1 MRKKIP
7 IILLLS
13 FLICSTVY
21 IVFLHKKLTNC
32 TTSCTNY
39 NENIES
45 IDDENITN
53 VKKEYD
59 CTFTQTYRVVNLLDG
74 YIAEVPELSYVILDK
89 YQTHTAISHIIPAN
103 LKPKLEN
110 NKYYE
115 FTYQIKGKGY
125 IRNMDDIYQ
134 QISSTELYNQSDEK
148 TKKEIYKDKEMF
160 VCLTIRET
168 DKKGVEQINESIC
181 K

>member
-13 FLICSTVY
+13 FLICSTIY
-21 IVFLHKKLTNC
+21 IVFLQKKL
-32 TTSCTNY
+32 TSCTNY

-45 IDDENITN
+45 IVDENITN

-59 CTFTQTYRVVNLLDG
+59 CAFTQTYRVVNLLDG
-74 YIAEVPELSYVILDK
+74 YITEVPELSYVILDK

-103 LKPKLEN
+103 LKTKLEN

-160 VCLTIRET
+160 VYLTIRET
-168 DKKGVEQINESIC
+168 NKKGVEQINESIC